1 MRKIKKSADC
11 VETWHTCSRTNS
23 KNFFLLTFFRKI
35 ASSTYICNIS
45 GFLIQ
50 GDLSLTYSK
59 SIFSMKQRRYRQCAY
74 IAKSSTANGLPNGPK
89 KFSPRAQSK
98 WPKVAK
104 GFFQLYHH
112 YKIDDLTRRNGPHGL
127 GP

>member
-1 MRKIKKSADC
+1 MMSCLHMPKIISQFAIGVEIWRIILAENLTNTKICTYLANICFKNDKKIKKSADC
-11 VETWHTCSRTNS
+11 VETWHTGSTTNS

-59 SIFSMKQRRYRQCAY
+59 SIFSMKQR
-74 IAKSSTANGLPNGPK
+74 I
-89 KFSPRAQSK
+89 
-98 WPKVAK
+98 
-104 GFFQLYHH
+104 
-112 YKIDDLTRRNGPHGL
+112 
-127 GP
+127 

>member
-1 MRKIKKSADC
+1 MRKIETSADC
-11 VETWHTCSRTNS
+11 VETWHTGSRTNF

-35 ASSTYICNIS
+35 AFSTYICNIS
-45 GFLIQ
+45 DFLIQ
-50 GDLSLTYSK
+50 RDLSLTYSK

-74 IAKSSTANGLPNGPK
+74 IAKSSTANGLPNGLK
-89 KFSPRAQSK
+89 KFCPRSQSK
-98 WPKVAK
+98 WPKVPK
-104 GFFQLYHH
+104 GSFQQYHH

>member
-1 MRKIKKSADC
+1 MRKIEKSADC
-11 VETWHTCSRTNS
+11 VETWHTGSRTNS
-23 KNFFLLTFFRKI
+23 KNFFPLTFFRKI

-59 SIFSMKQRRYRQCAY
+59 SIFRMKQRRYRQCVH
-74 IAKSSTANGLPNGPK
+74 IPKSSTANGLPNGPK
-89 KFSPRAQSK
+89 TFSPRAQSK

-104 GFFQLYHH
+104 GFFQQYHL

>member
-11 VETWHTCSRTNS
+11 VETWQKGSRTNS
-23 KNFFLLTFFRKI
+23 KNFFLLKFFRKI

-45 GFLIQ
+45 GFVIQ

-59 SIFSMKQRRYRQCAY
+59 SIFSMKQCRYRQCAH
-74 IAKSSTANGLPNGPK
+74 IAKSSTANALPNGPK
-89 KFSPRAQSK
+89 KFSPLAQSK
-98 WPKVAK
+98 WSKVAK
-104 GFFQLYHH
+104 VFFQQYHH
-112 YKIDDLTRRNGPHGL
+112 YKIDDLTRRNGLHGL

>member
-1 MRKIKKSADC
+1 MTKTEKSLDC
-11 VETWHTCSRTNS
+11 VETWHTGSGKNF

-50 GDLSLTYSK
+50 RDLSLTYSE
-59 SIFSMKQRRYRQCAY
+59 SIFSMKQRRYRQWAH

-89 KFSPRAQSK
+89 KFSPPAQSK
-98 WPKVAK
+98 WPKVPN
-104 GFFQLYHH
+104 GFFQQYHH